1 MAERSF
7 AGFTYSQRLTVGFY
21 GEVYR
26 GRSSSDSEVEVL
38 HVDPALTAQPG
49 FAEALTRH
57 ATELG
62 LLSHKNAVT
71 TLTLGNASDGSLV
84 VISEPTRGSQTAE
97 ELLEAARAAGMRLP
111 EGIALAIARS
121 AVAGLAA
128 AHKANIV
135 HGGIHPRSV
144 VVGGDGVVRITD
156 FAAARALAVA
166 AAASDD
172 AELYKGFGG
181 YLAPELALG
190 DPPSAAVD
198 VYAMGA
204 LIFTL
209 LHGEPPPG
217 QLDVSPELDAVIR
230 RALATDLGQR
240 YAHARELQQALA
252 EALVVDGC
260 HTASAAE
267 LAGYLN
273 RARASTE
280 QRLDAGLDDLLSS
293 LGDRSGTEASPS
305 IIDVH
310 AEADLDDEETLV
322 APEVPEETQTG
333 LTEVDPLDNQVRDPI
348 SELIELDKQMPT
360 GQVTLADNGGSY
372 ADEHTPL
379 PPPRAEAPGT
389 LTRAEL
395 GISNPRGKPSVEE
408 RALGAIAALE
418 AEDEDEDHHDTIR
431 RDKPK
436 PKVQPRPAVAVE
448 EVEPP
453 VLKKSRSGLWIGI
466 TVLSLVGML
475 AYLYFETDLFH
486 PERRRAQEKARKA
499 KQAAMDEAA
508 KPPPVGIVSINI
520 EPANSAVW
528 MSLGKTPAVT
538 PLLVPSASVWQ
549 LRFERDGYKVKDV
562 NVVASHWSGQGKAR
576 KATVKVR
583 LKPGKTKRVRAAP
596 RPPKPAELSGLADGQ
611 GKIHAD
617 AEPSGAEV
625 WLFLGIGDLQSLSLE
640 AGKAYRFKLVKDGY
654 QPAFVDIAASDWNGH
669 SGQRIS
675 RTVEL
680 TKRKKK

>member
-1 MAERSF
+1 MVRGCGLPA
-7 AGFTYSQRLTVGFY
+7 
-21 GEVYR
+21 VYR
-26 GRSSSDSEVEVL
+26 FVFWNHDYAFLAKHRFIPL
-38 HVDPALTAQPG
+38 
-49 FAEALTRH
+49 
-57 ATELG
+57 
-62 LLSHKNAVT
+62 
-71 TLTLGNASDGSLV
+71 
-84 VISEPTRGSQTAE
+84 
-97 ELLEAARAAGMRLP
+97 MR
-111 EGIALAIARS
+111 
-121 AVAGLAA
+121 
-128 AHKANIV
+128 
-135 HGGIHPRSV
+135 
-144 VVGGDGVVRITD
+144 
-156 FAAARALAVA
+156 
-166 AAASDD
+166 
-172 AELYKGFGG
+172 
-181 YLAPELALG
+181 
-190 DPPSAAVD
+190 
-198 VYAMGA
+198 GA

-209 LHGEPPPG
+209 LAGEPPPG
-217 QLDVSPELDAVIR
+217 QLDVSPALDAVIR
-230 RALATDLGQR
+230 TALATDLGQR
-240 YAHARELQQALA
+240 YAHARELEQALA
-252 EALVVDGC
+252 EALVADGC

-293 LGDRSGTEASPS
+293 LDDRSATDGLPS
-305 IIDVH
+305 IIGTH
-310 AEADLDDEETLV
+310 TEADLDEEETLV
-322 APEVPEETQTG
+322 APEMPEETQTG

-348 SELIELDKQMPT
+348 SELIELDAQMPT
-360 GQVTLADNGGSY
+360 GQVTLHDNGGTY

-418 AEDEDEDHHDTIR
+418 AEEEDDDEDHHDTIR

-436 PKVQPRPAVAVE
+436 PKPKPTVQPRPAVAVE
-448 EVEPP
+448 DLEPP
-453 VLKKSRSGLWIGI
+453 VLKKSRIGLWIGI

-486 PERRRAQEKARKA
+486 PERRRAEEKAWKQ

-576 KATVKVR
+576 KATVKVQ
-583 LKPGKTKRVRAAP
+583 LKPGKSKRVRAAP
-596 RPPKPAELSGLADGQ
+596 RPPRPAQLSGLQDGQ

-625 WLFLGIGDLQSLSLE
+625 WLFLGVGDLQSLSLE
-640 AGKAYRFKLVKDGY
+640 AGQAYRFKLVKDGY
-654 QPAFVDIAASDWNGH
+654 QPAFVDIAASDWSGR